1 LLTSCTNNLPD
12 IFLDF
17 LELNSLCGVD
27 TLSGNSLLLGEGR
40 SKAIM
45 LLNGGKKV
53 VVGRGNEAVGLLEDA
68 LKKFLQFWKAEHC
81 ELIKLAA
88 IKLMKKLFLK

>member
-1 LLTSCTNNLPD
+1 
-12 IFLDF
+12 
-17 LELNSLCGVD
+17 
-27 TLSGNSLLLGEGR
+27 
-40 SKAIM
+40 M
-45 LLNGGKKV
+45 LLDGGKKV